1 MSVEKRNVLTLLENG
16 QLKTYLLDDQLSWEV
31 GRESINSNPDIK
43 LRSITVSRKHGKF
56 QNINGNWLYVD
67 YNGKNGTV
75 YNNKK
80 VETGLK
86 GKIKPIILND
96 GDVLVFGGGD
106 KIIINTNTVFTFF
119 STKKFTENWDAVDTK
134 GLQKIEL
141 NDGCE
146 SIILEKPE
154 KGEVINNDNG
164 VAIYMGDV
172 TYLSG
177 NMNLMSVK

>member
-1 MSVEKRNVLTLLENG
+1 M
-16 QLKTYLLDDQLSWEV
+16 
-31 GRESINSNPDIK
+31 
-43 LRSITVSRKHGKF
+43 
-56 QNINGNWLYVD
+56 
-67 YNGKNGTV
+67 
-75 YNNKK
+75 
-80 VETGLK
+80 
-86 GKIKPIILND
+86 
-96 GDVLVFGGGD
+96 VFGGGD